1 MGEADL
7 WPVDPVGYNGI
18 LVVNPNG
25 RVDGGNSLFSS
36 GIGIW
41 VLATLAVASLALIG
55 VVLVLVLQQRI
66 VRQYRRWMTGTSGGS
81 LEAILTAHV
90 ARVQDTSSHV
100 DRLAGQVQELMQV
113 GRLSL
118 QHAAIVRYNPFH
130 DTGSDQSFALVLADA
145 LGNGIV
151 LSSLHARDATRVYGK
166 PLVAWESAYTLADE
180 EREAISRAKG
190 SHLQR

>member
-1 MGEADL
+1 M
-7 WPVDPVGYNGI
+7 
-18 LVVNPNG
+18 
-25 RVDGGNSLFSS
+25 FSS

-41 VLATLAVASLALIG
+41 VLITLGVASVSLIG
-55 VVLVLVLQQRI
+55 VALVFVRQQRI
-66 VRQYRRWMTGTSGGS
+66 VRQFRQWMTGTSGGS
-81 LEAILTAHV
+81 LEAILTDHV
-90 ARVQDTSSHV
+90 TQVQDTASQV
-100 DRLAGQVQELMQV
+100 DGLEEQVQRIEQT

-130 DTGSDQSFALVLADA
+130 DTGGDQSFALVVADA

-180 EREAISRAKG
+180 EREAISRARG
-190 SHLQR
+190 SLLQR

>member
-1 MGEADL
+1 MEYS
-7 WPVDPVGYNGI
+7 WSIRIEY
-18 LVVNPNG
+18 
-25 RVDGGNSLFSS
+25 GGSSLFSS

-41 VLATLAVASLALIG
+41 VLVTLAVASLALLG
-55 VVLVLVLQQRI
+55 VGLLFVRQRQI
-66 VRQYRRWMTGTSGGS
+66 VRQYRHWMTGTSGGS
-81 LEAILTAHV
+81 LEAILTDHV
-90 ARVQDTSSHV
+90 SRVRETASRV
-100 DRLAGQVQELMQV
+100 DSLAEQVQELEQT

-118 QHAAIVRYNPFH
+118 QYTAIVRYNPFH

-190 SHLQR
+190 SHQQR